1 MLLIVFIIGHVK
13 KIKIIIKMVKYIFR
27 QLICVQT
34 LEVIVV
40 KKLLEWVIVNIFF
53 LRNKWIYSV
62 NCIIIL

>member
-40 KKLLEWVIVNIFF
+40 KKLLE
-53 LRNKWIYSV
+53 
-62 NCIIIL
+62 